1 MFKRLAQITILIAFA
16 ALVWLI
22 LSVGSG
28 KQVQPFQLLIL
39 LGALFSISSSQNELK
54 LKRRRALPTIHPPSA
69 KRTQILDPPH
79 RSGLER
85 CLPMD
90 LFEHTMQEEL
100 AANAPLAARM
110 RPRTLDEIVG
120 QDHIIGKNTLLRRA
134 IEADRLFSSIIL
146 YGPLAPAKPPSPR

>member
-54 LKRRRALPTIHPPSA
+54 LQDDEERSQPSIRRQR
-69 KRTQILDPPH
+69 KGH
-79 RSGLER
+79 RSWIR
-85 CLPMD
+85 RID
-90 LFEHTMQEEL
+90 
-100 AANAPLAARM
+100 
-110 RPRTLDEIVG
+110 
-120 QDHIIGKNTLLRRA
+120 QD
-134 IEADRLFSSIIL
+134 
-146 YGPLAPAKPPSPR
+146 